1 MLEMKKLLLLL
12 LLPLISTQGLTEDN
26 KVYFCNETKNIFI
39 DTENDTFKNYTK
51 DSFQFFIEDEI
62 ITLIGPSFYPS
73 TKIDVRREWSGE
85 IFANTHERTLVYK
98 DGNFHWT
105 YMFLHG
111 VSVISAKCRTL

>member
-1 MLEMKKLLLLL
+1 MKKKLLLIIFIFSTPLL
-12 LLPLISTQGLTEDN
+12 AADKNT
-26 KVYFCNETKNIFI
+26 YYCNETKNIFI